1 MAKVTAGNASVSLT
15 PSGGSA
21 VTADCARATA
31 TFNNT
36 PIDTT
41 AIGNTYK
48 EYAYGIR
55 EATAQ
60 IEFFWDHSV
69 HGGLGTALGAG
80 TKLSSAIVSWESGHS
95 ISGAAMIESIE
106 VSLAPNSVAMATVS
120 VRWEGGAITYA

>member
-1 MAKVTAGNASVSLT
+1 MAKVTAGNAAVSLT
-15 PSGGSA
+15 VSGGSA
-21 VTADCARATA
+21 ISADCARATA

-41 AIGNTYK
+41 AIGSTYK
-48 EYAYGIR
+48 KFEYGIR

-60 IEFFWDHSV
+60 IEFFWDHAV
-69 HGGLGTALGAG
+69 HGALGTALGAG
-80 TKLSSAIVSWESGHS
+80 TKLSTATVTWESGHS

>member
-1 MAKVTAGNASVSLT
+1 MAKVTAGNAAVSLT
-15 PSGGSA
+15 VSGGTA
-21 VTADCARATA
+21 ITADCARATA

-48 EYAYGIR
+48 AFAYGIR

-60 IEFFWDHSV
+60 IEFFWDHAV
-69 HGGLGTALGAG
+69 HGALGTALSAG
-80 TKLSSAIVSWESGHS
+80 TKLSAASVVWESGHS

>member
-1 MAKVTAGNASVSLT
+1 MAKVTAGNAAVSLT
-15 PSGGSA
+15 VSGGTA
-21 VTADCARATA
+21 ITADCARATA

-41 AIGNTYK
+41 AIGSAYK
-48 EYAYGIR
+48 QYAYGIR

-60 IEFFWDHSV
+60 IEFYWDHAV
-69 HGGLGTALGAG
+69 HGALGTALGAG
-80 TKLSSAIVSWESGHS
+80 TKLSTATVTWESGHS
-95 ISGAAMIESIE
+95 ISGAAMIEAIE